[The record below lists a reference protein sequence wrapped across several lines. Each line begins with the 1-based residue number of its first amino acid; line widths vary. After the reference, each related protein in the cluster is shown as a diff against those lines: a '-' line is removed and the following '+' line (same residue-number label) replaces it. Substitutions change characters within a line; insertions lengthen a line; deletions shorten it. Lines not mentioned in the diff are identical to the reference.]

1 MDSSRIVQGFFN
13 SDTGTISFDKKR
25 TFSFAKRNTFEKKTA
40 EQFIKFRIKYIVNKM
55 AYVIFK

>member
-1 MDSSRIVQGFFN
+1 MYYFL
-13 SDTGTISFDKKR
+13 KKYIW
-25 TFSFAKRNTFEKKTA
+25 KKTA